1 MKLQEELLTPSMQEE
16 SDELLANETQAIEN
30 LKKIFLLVSGTAAQ
44 KFGEKLAR
52 EQEILARMAD
62 MVDEIFGVESAMLR
76 AKKIAAT
83 KGEAAAALAVKMTVC
98 YVNELVPKF
107 DAWAKEVIA
116 AMEEGDTKRTMFSI
130 LRKLTRYEQANVYL
144 LKREIADAVY
154 KSSKYVVIA

>member
-1 MKLQEELLTPSMQEE
+1 MLFRS
-16 SDELLANETQAIEN
+16 
-30 LKKIFLLVSGTAAQ
+30 
-44 KFGEKLAR
+44 
-52 EQEILARMAD
+52 QEILARMAD